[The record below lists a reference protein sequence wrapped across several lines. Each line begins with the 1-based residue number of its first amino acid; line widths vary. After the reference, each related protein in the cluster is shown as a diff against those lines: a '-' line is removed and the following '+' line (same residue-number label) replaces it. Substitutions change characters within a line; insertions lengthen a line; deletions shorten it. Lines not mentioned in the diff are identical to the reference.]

1 VGFPRGGFFFTLYQ
15 QGRVWCRYMVDA
27 FLKYIQFEKRYS
39 PRTVESYK
47 TDLLQFEKY
56 LGTEFSGTSSHEA
69 NYGLIRSWIVSLVEL
84 KLDSISINRKIACL
98 RSYYKYLMRQEI
110 IFIDPTVKIKIL
122 KTKKKLPHFINEQD
136 TIKLLDQVQ
145 FTDDY
150 DGKRDQLILELFYGT
165 GIRLTELITLK
176 ETFVNFN
183 DRTIRVLGKRNKER
197 VIPFSAS
204 LVTIIK
210 DYLLVRNREVVKK
223 DSGLLLVTERGEPLY
238 PMLVNR
244 IVKKYMKL
252 FTSVEK
258 KSPHVLRHTYATHL
272 LNKGAE
278 INAVKDLLGHSSL
291 AATQVYTHNSME
303 KLKKVFEQAHPK
315 A

>member
-1 VGFPRGGFFFTLYQ
+1 
-15 QGRVWCRYMVDA
+15 MVDS

-39 PRTVESYK
+39 PKTVQSYQ
-47 TDLLQFEKY
+47 TDLSQFEKF
-56 LGTEFSGTSSHEA
+56 LSSEFSGTTSQEA
-69 NYGLIRSWIVSLVEL
+69 NYGLVRSWVVSLVEA
-84 KLDSISINRKIACL
+84 KMDPPSINRKIACL
-98 RSYYKYLMRQEI
+98 RSYYKFLMRQEI
-110 IFIDPTVKIKIL
+110 IGNDPMMKIKIL
-122 KTKKKLPHFINEQD
+122 KTKKKLPHFVSEQD
-136 TIKLLDQVQ
+136 IVKLLDNVL
-145 FTDDY
+145 FPEGY
-150 DGKRDQLILELFYGT
+150 EGARDRLIFELFYGT
-165 GIRLTELITLK
+165 GMRLAELITLK
-176 ETFVNFN
+176 ENYVNLA

-197 VIPFSAS
+197 VIPFSS
-204 LVTIIK
+204 HLVSIIK
-210 DYLLVRNREVVKK
+210 EYQKVRNKEIERK
-223 DSGLLLVTERGEPLY
+223 DHEYLLVTESGEPLY

-244 IVKKYMKL
+244 TVKKYMKL

-303 KLKKVFEQAHPK
+303 KLKKVFDQAHPK